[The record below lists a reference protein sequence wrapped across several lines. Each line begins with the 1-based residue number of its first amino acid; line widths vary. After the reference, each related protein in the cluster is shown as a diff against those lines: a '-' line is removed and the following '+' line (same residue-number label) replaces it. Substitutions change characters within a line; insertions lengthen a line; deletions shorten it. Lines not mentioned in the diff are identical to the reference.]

1 MAMAVT
7 VIAQSESDTPHW
19 VVVVQRHK
27 AMGYQVIQT
36 SSSGVEYLVG
46 LIDSQI
52 QFEIQPEPGLPLD
65 YVYSGLPV
73 HALVF
78 LLE

>member
-7 VIAQSESDTPHW
+7 VIAQSESDTPYW
-19 VVVVQRHK
+19 VVVVQTQSN
-27 AMGYQVIQT
+27 GLPGNSNILQWSI
-36 SSSGVEYLVG
+36 VG

>member
-1 MAMAVT
+1 M
-7 VIAQSESDTPHW
+7 D
-19 VVVVQRHK
+19 
-27 AMGYQVIQT
+27 YQVIQT
-36 SSSGVEYLVG
+36 SSSGVEYLVVVG

-52 QFEIQPEPGLPLD
+52 QFEIQPGPGLTLD

>member
-7 VIAQSESDTPHW
+7 VIAQSESDTPYW

-36 SSSGVEYLVG
+36 SSSGVEYLAVG

-52 QFEIQPEPGLPLD
+52 QFEIQPELGLPL
-65 YVYSGLPV
+65 YSGLPV